1 MIRRALLQALLLMA
15 LAAVPAFVS
24 GLVQVKKEEPLGPG
38 EVRAATARQWGAAVL
53 YVDARPKARFDAGH
67 IPGAV
72 LLNEENWDDL
82 FPAFSDAWEPEKTV
96 VVYCDGGACEA
107 SQQVAAR
114 LREALQ
120 VNNVFVLKGG
130 WPAWQRK

>member
-1 MIRRALLQALLLMA
+1 MIRRAFLQALVLL
-15 LAAVPAFVS
+15 LIAAAPAVVS
-24 GLVQVKKEEPLGPG
+24 GLLQVKKEEPLGEG
-38 EVRAATARQWGAAVL
+38 EVRAATARQWGASVL
-53 YVDARPKARFDAGH
+53 FVDARPQARYDAGH

-82 FPAFSDAWEPEKTV
+82 FPAFSDAWDPDKTV

-107 SQQVAAR
+107 SQHVATR

-120 VNNVFVLKGG
+120 VKNVFVLKGG
-130 WPAWQRK
+130 WPEWQRK

>member
-1 MIRRALLQALLLMA
+1 MIRRALLQALLLLAIAAAPA
-15 LAAVPAFVS
+15 LVS
-24 GLVQVKKEEPLGPG
+24 GLLQLKKEEPLGPG

-53 YVDARPKARFDAGH
+53 FVDARPKARFDAGH

-82 FPAFSDAWEPEKTV
+82 FPAFSDAWDPDKTV
-96 VVYCDGGACEA
+96 VVYCDGGACDA
-107 SQQVAAR
+107 SQHVAAR

-120 VNNVFVLKGG
+120 ANNIFVLKGG
-130 WPAWQRK
+130 WPEWQRK